1 MRDKTLGH
9 FSEVKLR
16 KLHIDLEAEIARLT
30 REDVG
35 PDGTVYPARYRHPAA
50 ARRHILM
57 DKQQKAN
64 RRAFHRASR
73 RAAKLELA

>member
-16 KLHIDLEAEIARLT
+16 KLHIDLEAEIAR
-30 REDVG
+30 
-35 PDGTVYPARYRHPAA
+35 YPARYRHPAA